1 MTSRWSAIATLA
13 VSLISV
19 PAIANEAPSPLES
32 ELHLESELQPTL
44 QTQSPSSQVIEAC
57 IRGEAENLPIPF
69 SDLSPDYWAF
79 EAIMTM
85 HYCGVYRP
93 PVPAETIRQLL
104 SRPNTDS

>member
-32 ELHLESELQPTL
+32 ELQPTL

-57 IRGEAENLPIPF
+57 IRGEAETLPIPF